1 MKRFCEQYINKI
13 VANYCKD
20 NLFFRTNEN
29 STMAIG
35 ELLRAR
41 GIITEEQLQTVLR
54 QQKIAGGRLG
64 DNLVSLGYISRA
76 SLDGILYEPPL
87 IPKTSDQTGLE
98 GNFLLNSLLRTMYV
112 SALQTIPELSDQ
124 TKLTRGVVEELLTV
138 AKKEAFVE
146 IRGPSEKNYNIMRYA
161 LTNAG
166 KERASEALRL
176 CEYIGPVPVPLQA
189 YQLQVQKQT
198 ITNEIV
204 SIEKLKRSMSHL
216 VLSEE
221 IVRRLGPASNSGRA
235 ILIYGAAGN
244 GKTAMAE
251 ALISAFEQPVYI
263 PYCIEADG
271 QIIKIF
277 DPSVHIP
284 FGTDPR
290 EVSGDSHPMFLPH
303 LPYDPRWVRCRRPY
317 IISGGELT
325 LAMLDLDFDPHSKY
339 YEAPL
344 QMKAI
349 GGIFVIDDFGRQRV
363 RPHELLNR
371 WIFPLE
377 RKLDYLTLHTGKKF
391 AVLFDQLVIFA
402 TNFPPEE
409 LMDAAQLRRVHYK
422 IKISPPT
429 ADEYKEIFQRV
440 CESYGLEFSEEIIAY
455 LLNSFYIKHKVPFA
469 GFHPKFIAEHII
481 AACNYMGTQPRIT
494 RQLLADSIENM
505 VVLPNPSSSQE

>member
-1 MKRFCEQYINKI
+1 
-13 VANYCKD
+13 
-20 NLFFRTNEN
+20 
-29 STMAIG
+29 MAIG
-35 ELLRAR
+35 ELLKSR
-41 GIITEEQLQTVLR
+41 GIINEEQLAKVLR

-64 DNLVSLGYISRA
+64 DNLIALGYISRDH
-76 SLDGILYEPPL
+76 LDSILHEPPP
-87 IPKTSDQTGLE
+87 IPKTVAQTELE
-98 GNFLLNSLLRTMYV
+98 PNFLLNCLLRSMYV
-112 SALQTIPELSDQ
+112 SALQTIPDLAEQ
-124 TKLTRGVVEELLTV
+124 TKLTRGVVEALLTV
-138 AKKEAFVE
+138 AKTEALVE
-146 IRGPSEKNYNIMRYA
+146 IRGPSDKNVNIMRYV
-161 LTNAG
+161 LTSSG

-176 CEYIGPVPVPLQA
+176 CEYIGPIPVPLEV

-204 SIEKLKRSMSHL
+204 SIEKLKKSLSHL

-221 IVRRLGPASNSGRA
+221 IVRKLGPAANSGRA

-251 ALISAFEQPVYI
+251 ALINSFEQPVYI
-263 PYCIEADG
+263 PYSIEADG

-284 FGTDPR
+284 FTGETPQANGER
-290 EVSGDSHPMFLPH
+290 HPIFLPH
-303 LPYDPRWVRCRRPY
+303 LPHDPRWVRCNRPY
-317 IISGGELT
+317 IISGGELN
-325 LAMLDLDFDPHSKY
+325 LAMLDLDFDVHSKY

-377 RKLDYLTLHTGKKF
+377 RKIDYLTLHTGKKF

-422 IKISPPT
+422 IKINPPT
-429 ADEYKEIFQRV
+429 AAEYKEIFQRV
-440 CESYGLEFSEEIIAY
+440 CDSYGLEFSDEIVTY
-455 LLNSFYIKHKVPFA
+455 LITSFYVKHKVPFA

-481 AACNYMGTQPRIT
+481 AACNYLGTRPRIT
-494 RQLLADSIENM
+494 RQLLTDSLENM
-505 VVLPNPSSSQE
+505 VVLPNSGSSAE